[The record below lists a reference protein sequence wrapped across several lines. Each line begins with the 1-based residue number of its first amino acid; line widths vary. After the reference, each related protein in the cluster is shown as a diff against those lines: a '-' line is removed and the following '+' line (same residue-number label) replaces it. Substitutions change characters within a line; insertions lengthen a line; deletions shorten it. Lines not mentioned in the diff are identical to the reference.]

1 MACISCGSG
10 LHFECKVQP
19 CCCSQDTITEEEVE
33 EDAEETRTNT
43 KRRGTTTYK
52 RDSNLKDQQS
62 TGRKRAAALYPLD
75 SEAPCEW
82 QGLKNCGGSRFPIVG
97 CTNGTQ
103 QARHHG
109 PDKNTLNNEE
119 GNVHRIC
126 HRCHNRWHTKN
137 DDGYVWGDPGKSH
150 DSVTQASLDELVE
163 SEFYWARNKTVK
175 AKD

>member
-1 MACISCGSG
+1 VACTSCGRG
-10 LHFECKVQP
+10 FHWECGDP
-19 CCCSQDTITEEEVE
+19 CCCSQDVKVIDEVE
-33 EDAEETRTNT
+33 EDDESPRG
-43 KRRGTTTYK
+43 RRSTTYK

-62 TGRKRAAALYPLD
+62 TGRKRAAVLYPLD
-75 SEAPCEW
+75 ETAPCEW
-82 QGLKNCGGSRFPIVG
+82 QGLKFAGGSRFPIVG
-97 CTNGTQ
+97 CASGTQ

-137 DDGYVWGDPGKSH
+137 DIGYVWGDPGKSH
-150 DSVTQASLDELVE
+150 DSVTKATLEELAE
-163 SEFYWARNKTVK
+163 NEFYWARNKTVK